1 MNRRQS
7 ALTESVIAFVALTFA
22 MFLLLMLSSGLSGTG
37 MAAVLSPID
46 WLTRL
51 DPGAAFDTL
60 SNAAEVIAGV
70 LGIAITV
77 VAIVLELA
85 ANRYSHR
92 ITWLFLRD
100 PVNIVVLS
108 LFVLTT
114 LQCVWIAAA
123 IGGPDS
129 PSNHEAIIPGAGFAI
144 TLGLVTISLLALL
157 PYFNFVFAFLS
168 PLSMIEKIRNGALTR
183 IRKLRLSNLERTQN
197 AVEQAVD
204 ELQEV
209 ARTASE
215 HSDRSIAM
223 ATVDALAELLASYG
237 ELRKDL
243 PPDWFKIAPAIAADP
258 DFVSL
263 SASALEDIEESKVWL
278 EVKIMEQYLSL
289 MALCVP
295 KERDIANLIAIKTC
309 QIATDTGRDRDELR
323 ALCMRCMNSYLRT
336 TINASD
342 PRTTYYILN
351 QYRLFAEQML
361 RSHHHDDV
369 IRIARYLKF
378 YGNLGYEAGMPFLLE
393 TAAHDLVELIE
404 VDLAEGEGLTDELL
418 TLLLD
423 LDREIKHESQEQ
435 TLLGIRRSQMQLGT
449 FLLERGDVDRAG
461 RVAIDLA
468 SEPPQR
474 IERVLELL
482 DQAHEP
488 QYWEFTARGVNFAYL
503 PPECRRHLPRLAEM
517 VAAANRHDETSGR
530 NSEVS
535 SS

>member
-1 MNRRQS
+1 MNRRQN
-7 ALTESVIAFVALTFA
+7 ALIESLLAFAALAFA
-22 MFLLLMLSSGLSGTG
+22 TVTLLAVSSGLSGAG
-37 MAAVLSPID
+37 VAALRDPID

-123 IGGPDS
+123 ISGPAPESS
-129 PSNHEAIIPGAGFAI
+129 PEAVVPGAGFAI

-168 PLSMIEKIRNGALTR
+168 PLSMIEKIRNGALAR
-183 IRKLRLSNLERTQN
+183 VRKLRPSRLEWTQN

-209 ARTASE
+209 ARSATE
-215 HSDRSIAM
+215 QGDRSIAM
-223 ATVDALAELLASYG
+223 ATVDALAELLDRYG
-237 ELRKDL
+237 ELRSGL
-243 PPDWFKIAPAIAADP
+243 PPEWFKIAPAIAADP

-263 SASALEDIEESKVWL
+263 SPAALEDIEESKIWL

-295 KERDIANLIAIKTC
+295 RERDIANLIAIKTF
-309 QIATDTGRDRDELR
+309 QIATETGRDRAELR
-323 ALCMRCMNSYLRT
+323 VLCMRCMNSFLRT
-336 TINASD
+336 TINARD
-342 PRTTYYILN
+342 PRTTYYIMN
-351 QYRLFAEQML
+351 QYRLIAVQMM
-361 RSHHHDDV
+361 RSGHLDDALLV
-369 IRIARYLKF
+369 AGYLKF
-378 YGNLGYEAGMPFLLE
+378 YGNLGYEVGMPFLLE
-393 TAAHDLVELIE
+393 TAAHDITGLIE
-404 VDLAEGEGLTDELL
+404 VDLAEGHGLTDRLL

-423 LDREIKHESQEQ
+423 LDREIKHESHEE
-435 TLLGIRRSQMQLGT
+435 TLLGVRRSQMQLGT
-449 FLLERGDVDRAG
+449 LFLEHGDVDRAS
-461 RVAIDLA
+461 RVAADFA
-468 SEPPQR
+468 TESSDR
-474 IERVLELL
+474 IEQVIELL
-482 DQAHEP
+482 EQAREP
-488 QYWEFTARGVNFAYL
+488 QYWEMTARGVNFAYL
-503 PPECRRHLPRLAEM
+503 PPERRDQLPRLAEM
-517 VAAANRHDETSGR
+517 IVQARSERHTRSNLTANE
-530 NSEVS
+530 
-535 SS
+535 